1 VALRESET
9 SLGAFPVNRALAEK
23 RFLIARQMCRFLP
36 PLLARKVRNWLYS
49 PGNGR
54 YDNFEVITAAQ
65 TGSLLRVKTSD
76 YHGYRFSVHGYH
88 DWRNYV
94 IALSLCPAG
103 SSIVEIGANIGT
115 ETVGFADIVG
125 HSGKVYAFEPLPVNL
140 EALYDMVALNHFEH
154 VTIFPVAVGQEQKQV
169 QFAVPS
175 QENTGLGRIVQ
186 VSNVNAPDQVITV
199 ECLPLDSLLETI
211 GSARLIF
218 IDAEGGEIPILRGA
232 TSYLRTYKPALVLE
246 AAPAHLAEAGY
257 TLEKLYGDLSDLG
270 YDVYRVKK
278 VNVIKLLPADFANV
292 QPKSNWLCLPAG
304 SDAIA
309 QLVQRNLRRC
319 GLLPCVAGLNPLKTQ
334 QKSPQEL
341 MMVVA
346 KDCRG

>member
-1 VALRESET
+1 MPLLPIIVLAKEANMPF
-9 SLGAFPVNRALAEK
+9 GAFRSSRRLAEK
-23 RFLIARQMCRFLP
+23 RFLITRRMCRFLP
-36 PLLARKVRNWLYS
+36 PLLARTVRNWLYS

-65 TGSLLRVKTSD
+65 TGSLLRVRTSD

-94 IALSLCPAG
+94 IALSICPAG
-103 SSIVEIGANIGT
+103 STIIEIGANIGT

-125 HSGKVYAFEPLPVNL
+125 HSGRVYAFEPLPVNL
-140 EALYDMVALNHFEH
+140 EALYDMVALNQFEH
-154 VTIFPVAVGQEQKQV
+154 VTVYPVAVGQEQKQV
-169 QFAVPS
+169 HFAIPS

-186 VSNVNAPDQVITV
+186 GMGENSPDQVIMV

-211 GSARLIF
+211 RAARLIF

-232 TSYLRTYKPALVLE
+232 THYLRTYRPAVVLE

-257 TLEKLYGDLSDLG
+257 TLEKLYSDLSGLE
-270 YDVYRVKK
+270 YDVYRVQK
-278 VNVIKLLPADFANV
+278 VNMIRLRPAAFTSV

-304 SDAIA
+304 HDGVA

-319 GLLPCVAGLNPLKTQ
+319 GLLPCVAGVNPLRQNKNHH
-334 QKSPQEL
+334 K
-341 MMVVA
+341 
-346 KDCRG
+346 G